1 MEGGSSREDVSK
13 CFDAMKE
20 AFAPMLDRQKEQHA
34 LLLAMKQEVL
44 SQDEKLSALQKQLQ
58 DLKAVVEKK
67 KKRAARRAPT
77 HLPKASDSRLA
88 PIPEEAADVAE
99 TKQVYT
105 NAGVTFSRQLLLS
118 CLDAPHGSMDIRML
132 PCLEELAREL
142 GRPPVRKESA
152 TAAQKSAS
160 QKHQPWHVHQQGGY
174 GNSVWN
180 SKSSWHG
187 WGDWQGWNG
196 SKGPGKDKT
205 SW

>member
-1 MEGGSSREDVSK
+1 MEGESSREDVSK
-13 CFDAMKE
+13 CFDAMQE
-20 AFAPMLDRQKEQHA
+20 AFAPILDRQKEQHA
-34 LLLAMKQEVL
+34 LILAMQQEVL

-67 KKRAARRAPT
+67 KKKRAARRAPT

-88 PIPEEAADVAE
+88 PIPEEGVDVAE

-118 CLDAPHGSMDIRML
+118 CLNAPHGSMDIRML

-152 TAAQKSAS
+152 TAAQKSAML
-160 QKHQPWHVHQQGGY
+160 
-174 GNSVWN
+174 N
-180 SKSSWHG
+180 
-187 WGDWQGWNG
+187 
-196 SKGPGKDKT
+196 T
-205 SW
+205 ML